1 MSVAI
6 VTGAAGDI
14 GRAIIARLEACGFSP
29 VSWDLEAGP
38 AGVPSWRVDVTDAA
52 ALARAAAETEAELG
66 PIRALVVN
74 AGVLGP
80 VALLWEIPAAEI
92 ARVIGVDLTGALF
105 TLAAVV
111 PRMRTAPEPMLERD
125 DRRRN
130 RRRSESRGK
139 TNSQSGMT
147 APIRSHPARGR
158 IVLMGSLQGKEGTAY
173 AAVYAAAKA
182 GLMAA
187 AKSLARE
194 LAPDGILV
202 NVVTPTVVA
211 GRMEAS
217 LTPER
222 RADLLS
228 RIPLGRVAAPA
239 EVAEMVAWLVSP
251 SCSFS
256 TGAVFDLSGGRASW

>member
-1 MSVAI
+1 MSAAV
-6 VTGAAGDI
+6 VTGGAGDI
-14 GRAIIARLEACGFSP
+14 GRAILARLAEAGFVP
-29 VSWDLEAGP
+29 VSWDIEPPPPGVAG
-38 AGVPSWRVDVTDAA
+38 WRVDVTDASV
-52 ALARAAAETEAELG
+52 LAGAAAETDARHG

-80 VALLWEIPAAEI
+80 VARLWEIPPAEI
-92 ARVIGVDLTGALF
+92 ARVLAIDLLGALL
-105 TLAAVV
+105 TLNAVV
-111 PRMRTAPEPMLERD
+111 PRMRAAGAQAP
-125 DRRRN
+125 
-130 RRRSESRGK
+130 G
-139 TNSQSGMT
+139 
-147 APIRSHPARGR
+147 PARGR
-158 IVLMGSLQGKEGTAY
+158 IVLMGSVQGKEGTAR
-173 AAVYAAAKA
+173 AAPYAAAKA

-217 LTPER
+217 IDADR
-222 RADLLS
+222 RAELLA
-228 RIPLGRVAAPA
+228 RIPLGRFLAPG

-251 SCSFS
+251 ACTFS

>member
-6 VTGAAGDI
+6 VTGGAGDI
-14 GRAIIARLEACGFSP
+14 GRAIVARLAAGGFSP

-38 AGVPSWRVDVTDAA
+38 AHVPSWRVDVTDAE
-52 ALARAAAETEAELG
+52 ALARAAAETEAEFG

-80 VALLWEIPAAEI
+80 VAPLWEVPPAEI

-111 PRMRTAPEPMLERD
+111 PRMRAAPEPM
-125 DRRRN
+125 
-130 RRRSESRGK
+130 
-139 TNSQSGMT
+139 
-147 APIRSHPARGR
+147 RGR
-158 IVLMGSLQGKEGTAY
+158 IVLMGSLQGKEGTAC

-194 LAPDGILV
+194 LAADGILV

-222 RADLLS
+222 RAELLS
-228 RIPLGRVAAPA
+228 RIPLGRAVTPA

-251 SCSFS
+251 GCSFS